1 MNEKIS
7 TLEFYIFNRELFDNT
22 LPDCLYRNFSNI
34 NSSNVSNPNF
44 CQKVQVVE
52 LIFRYRNFIISVSEK
67 VLTGQHFQLVFP
79 NNHKALLVQLFGFY
93 Y

>member
-7 TLEFYIFNRELFDNT
+7 ILEFYIFNRELFDNT

-44 CQKVQVVE
+44 CQKVQIVE
-52 LIFRYRNFIISVSEK
+52 LVFMTQICNNFFVLFSADRLTVTIYII
-67 VLTGQHFQLVFP
+67 
-79 NNHKALLVQLFGFY
+79 
-93 Y
+93 

>member
-1 MNEKIS
+1 MNKKIS

-44 CQKVQVVE
+44 CQKVQVLE
-52 LIFRYRNFIISVSEK
+52 LIFITQIFVSYFL
-67 VLTGQHFQLVFP
+67 LTD
-79 NNHKALLVQLFGFY
+79 
-93 Y
+93 